1 MTLSDS
7 NITWKSI
14 VQNNNKK
21 VSLNP
26 CQQSKPQR
34 PDDEQV
40 MKTFHT
46 HTHAFILYEWKN
58 GIWSDLL
65 GFLFL

>member
-1 MTLSDS
+1 MIFSDS
-7 NITWKSI
+7 NIAWKS
-14 VQNNNKK
+14 VGQNNNKK

-40 MKTFHT
+40 MKTFHA
-46 HTHAFILYEWKN
+46 HTHAFI
-58 GIWSDLL
+58 
-65 GFLFL
+65 